1 MSDQDITIDEK
12 FVINTNP
19 ALQAL
24 YNEIGGSY
32 REVAGVF
39 GVSHSHLWHA
49 LKGDRDPVSVNTLVK
64 YAKRTRESAGISMT
78 LVIKPDASLLYK
90 IERE

>member
-1 MSDQDITIDEK
+1 MSVEHETKFIID
-12 FVINTNP
+12 TTP
-19 ALQAL
+19 ALKAL
-24 YNEIGGSY
+24 YDEIGGSY
-32 REVAGVF
+32 REAARVF

-64 YAKRTRESAGISMT
+64 YAKRSLESSGVGMT
-78 LVIKPDASLLYK
+78 LWIKPNGKLLYK